1 MEKAMKPVEVL
12 SPSLIPR
19 FLSIAFSMG
28 ALAIATGCGSSSKTP
43 VLKGNTSITV
53 MISAAANDQLVEYDL
68 GFEAISLTSQ
78 SSKVVSLLSKS
89 ASGPSLGAEF
99 MHING
104 TADPLVTAN
113 IPQDVYTSAA
123 VTLAPGADIAC
134 VALGSVE
141 GEETLSSAQYNA
153 APTSSDGELA
163 DAHYRH
169 RCKYGPVSR
178 PARLAVGDD
187 WKLPGSR
194 WVLWLFDRSGV

>member
-1 MEKAMKPVEVL
+1 MKPVEVL

-19 FLSIAFSMG
+19 FLSIAFAMG

-53 MISAAANDQLVEYDL
+53 MVSAAANDQLVEYDL
-68 GFEAISLTSQ
+68 GFESISLTSQ

-113 IPQDVYTSAA
+113 IPQDV
-123 VTLAPGADIAC
+123 
-134 VALGSVE
+134 
-141 GEETLSSAQYNA
+141 
-153 APTSSDGELA
+153 
-163 DAHYRH
+163 
-169 RCKYGPVSR
+169 
-178 PARLAVGDD
+178 
-187 WKLPGSR
+187 
-194 WVLWLFDRSGV
+194 